1 MQSIWGP
8 QTDLD
13 LTGDQLR
20 DEVQLHIA
28 RHLGEADIAFSDND
42 GWSGKS
48 REPGPPVDVLVVPPE
63 GERRFAYVVSFGGS
77 LKRPADNGGDDKA
90 NAKRLEFVLAAPQGV
105 DKKTDRSMLNL
116 AANTVRQFA
125 KLAHIQPVRITLGET
140 VAFSKDPEPMFE
152 ESDQVAFAFIKPR
165 LPGEGFSTMN
175 VAGGEAVSFIAPAP
189 IFRSELEAGHRRGDA
204 WLARALECGGVTEML
219 AFSRLPVIQ
228 DPWYRRGLLGRML
241 AAIEARKAR

>member
-28 RHLGEADIAFSDND
+28 RHLGEPELAFSDAD
-42 GWSGKS
+42 GWNGKS
-48 REPGPPVDVLVVPPE
+48 KEPGPPVDVLVVPPE

-77 LKRPADNGGDDKA
+77 LKRAGDKA
-90 NAKRLEFVLAAPQGV
+90 RLEFVLAAPQGA

-125 KLAHIQPVRITLGET
+125 KLAHIQPVRITPGET

-152 ESDQVAFAFIKPR
+152 QSDQVAFAFIEPR
-165 LPGEGFSTMN
+165 LPGEGFSSLA
-175 VAGGEAVSFIAPAP
+175 VSGGETVSFIAPAP
-189 IFRSELEAGHRRGDA
+189 IFRSELDAGHRRGA
-204 WLARALECGGVTEML
+204 PWLADALERGGVTEML
-219 AFSRLPVIQ
+219 AFSRMAVIQ
-228 DPWYRRGLLGRML
+228 DPWYRRGWMGRML
-241 AAIEARKAR
+241 AAIEARKR